1 MKTYFNLFLAV
12 WILYAPA
19 VCLAL
24 PPNVFFRRATAG
36 GPTPVVVNTATFNGS
51 AYLRASGTGAGNL
64 TDGVSYTASFW
75 VKITGTGSSYNVFT
89 IGDSSGALRLSL
101 SWLSGQMRFRGY
113 NSTSALVADL
123 LGSQVLNTNT
133 WYHVYW
139 CVNTTSFSLTK
150 LYINGV
156 EDTSLNETVLS
167 GGIMDLNSSSGY
179 RFTVGAGTGGTP
191 TGLIVGSLAELWMND
206 VYLDQFSSFFAG
218 GAPVA
223 LGTSGELPTGS
234 VPTFYFSSNGSGS
247 SWLNMGTAGGTPP
260 SFNITGSLTSTTPP
274 P

>member
-12 WILYAPA
+12 WMLYAPA

-75 VKITGTGSSYNVFT
+75 LKVTGAGAAYNTFSIADGAGSS
-89 IGDSSGALRLSL
+89 RLII
-101 SWLSGQMRFRGY
+101 SWASGQMRFRAW
-113 NSTSALVADL
+113 NSTAVAVADL
-123 LGSQVLNTNT
+123 LGSQILLTNT
-133 WYHVYW
+133 WYHIYW
-139 CVNTTSFSLTK
+139 CVNTTSSALTK
-150 LYINGV
+150 LYVNGV
-156 EDTSLNETVLS
+156 EDVSLTETVLS
-167 GGIMDLNSSSGY
+167 GTMDLNSSSGY
-179 RFTVGAGTGGTP
+179 RFTVAGSGAGTPGQ
-191 TGLIVGSLAELWMND
+191 LLVGSLAELWMND
-206 VYLDQFSSFFAG
+206 VYLDQPSSFFAG
-218 GAPVA
+218 GSPLA

-260 SFNITGSLTSTTPP
+260 SFTVTGTITSTTPP